1 MGVSPLWFPAEKHGR
16 DAHATRYSKD
26 PISFPSYCFALIE
39 RGVHMIIVNRI
50 NRFYAPGLFV
60 GSYCQMS
67 WMAPETQAAMFFT
80 PSTN

>member
-1 MGVSPLWFPAEKHGR
+1 
-16 DAHATRYSKD
+16 
-26 PISFPSYCFALIE
+26 
-39 RGVHMIIVNRI
+39 MIIVNRI